1 MESAKY
7 RSPPQPPPC
16 FNGTAE
22 SVLATINGVFER
34 HRVILDKIVA
44 EVTPATA
51 TFETVMKPILL
62 SENEAD
68 KVKWVNGFY
77 QLASPDSSLRDAS
90 RKVEELIDEFDIE
103 CNTREDLFTLIDAA
117 YATRHSQGL
126 DGESLHLLEKEWQ
139 RNVRNGLLLPS
150 GPDRERFRAA
160 QKEISSLSLSAQKI
174 LDEDTDAVWFRPEEL
189 EGIPEDDIEIA
200 GLEQGSGENEGRV
213 KVTFKYD
220 HLVPLYTYAV
230 HEATRRTYML
240 AVVNRV
246 RICYWQRYDDGT
258 DHPTRQM

>member
-1 MESAKY
+1 MEPAKY
-7 RSPPQPPPC
+7 RSPPQPPPL

-22 SVLATINGVFER
+22 SVLAAINGYFER
-34 HRVILDKIVA
+34 HRVILDRVVA

-77 QLASPDSSLRDAS
+77 QLASPESTLRDAS

-103 CNTREDLFTLIDAA
+103 CNTREDLFVLIDAA
-117 YATRHSQGL
+117 FATRHSQGL
-126 DGESLHLLEKEWQ
+126 DEESLHLLEKEWQ
-139 RNVRNGLLLPS
+139 RNVRNGLRLPA
-150 GPDRERFRAA
+150 GPDRERFKAA

-174 LDEDTDAVWFRPEEL
+174 LDEDTDGVWFWPEEL
-189 EGIPEDDIEIA
+189 EGIPEDDVEV
-200 GLEQGSGENEGRV
+200 GELEQGSGENEGKV

-220 HLVPLYTYAV
+220 HLVPLYAHAV
-230 HEATRRTYML
+230 QEATRRTYML
-240 AVVNRV
+240 AAVNRV
-246 RICYWQRYDDGT
+246 GLHHDSSTGMKC
-258 DHPTRQM
+258 